1 MLIELEN
8 VSHIYQDENNVKAL
22 KNINLEIS
30 KGEFIGIVGHTGS
43 GKSTLVQLFNGLII
57 PSSGTVK
64 VNGKNITNQ
73 KSNLKETRRHV
84 GLVFQYPEH
93 QLFEESVYQDIAF
106 GPKNIG
112 LKKDEIEERV
122 KEVMGL
128 VGLDYDQFKDRSP
141 FNLSGGQQRKVAI
154 AGVLALKPDVLV
166 LDEPS
171 AGLDPQGRKQLAEL
185 LQYLYQELN
194 MTIILI
200 SHRMEEIAELS
211 SRVIVMHQGEIVI
224 DDNPIEVFSKEQ
236 KLHKL
241 SLDLPQITEILHRL
255 DEKGLKVNKNLFSI
269 SEASTE
275 IIKALRSKLYA
286 KRYNNWSIY
295 SSRFYYSCSRC

>member
-1 MLIELEN
+1 MLIELNN
-8 VSHIYQDENNVKAL
+8 VSHVYQDENNVQAL
-22 KNINLEIS
+22 ADINLDINR
-30 KGEFIGIVGHTGS
+30 GEFIGIVGHTGS

-64 VNGKNITNQ
+64 VNGKNISSE

-93 QLFEESVYQDIAF
+93 QLFEETVYEDIAF
-106 GPKNIG
+106 GPKN
-112 LKKDEIEERV
+112 LDFNEEEVENRV
-122 KEVMGL
+122 KEVMEL
-128 VGLDYDQFKDRSP
+128 VGLDYTEFKDRSP

-185 LQYLYQELN
+185 LKYLYRELN

-211 SRVIVMHQGEIVI
+211 TRVIVMHQGEIVI
-224 DDNPIEVFSKEQ
+224 DDNPVEVFSKEQ

-255 DEKGLKVNKNLFSI
+255 EERGLDLNTNLFSVDDAS
-269 SEASTE
+269 SE
-275 IIKALRSKLYA
+275 ILKALRS
-286 KRYNNWSIY
+286 R
-295 SSRFYYSCSRC
+295 

>member
-1 MLIELEN
+1 MLIELNN

-22 KNINLEIS
+22 TDINLEIS

-64 VNGKNITNQ
+64 VNGKNITSE

-93 QLFEESVYQDIAF
+93 QLFEETVYQDIAF
-106 GPKNIG
+106 GPKNLG
-112 LKKDEIEERV
+112 LDKDEIKNRV
-122 KEVMGL
+122 KEVMEL
-128 VGLDYDQFKDRSP
+128 VGLDYQEFKDRSP

-185 LQYLYQELN
+185 LKYLYQELE
-194 MTIILI
+194 MTVILI
-200 SHRMEEIAELS
+200 SHRMEEIAELA

-224 DDNPIEVFSKEQ
+224 DDNPVEVFSQEQ
-236 KLHKL
+236 ELHKL

-255 DEKGLKVNKNLFSI
+255 DEKGLKVNTNLFSI
-269 SEASTE
+269 SKASAE
-275 IIKALRSKLYA
+275 IIKALRSK
-286 KRYNNWSIY
+286 
-295 SSRFYYSCSRC
+295 

>member
-1 MLIELEN
+1 MLIELNN
-8 VSHIYQDENNVKAL
+8 VSHVYQDENNVKAL
-22 KNINLEIS
+22 KDINLEIS

-64 VNGKNITNQ
+64 VNGKNITNE

-106 GPKNIG
+106 GPKNLG
-112 LKKDEIEERV
+112 LKKDEIQERV

-128 VGLDYDQFKDRSP
+128 VGLDYEGFKDRSP

-185 LQYLYQELN
+185 LKYLYQELN

-200 SHRMEEIAELS
+200 SHRMEEIAELA

-224 DDNPIEVFSKEQ
+224 DDNPVEVFSREQ

-255 DEKGLKVNKNLFSI
+255 EEKGLKVNTNLFSI
-269 SEASTE
+269 SEASAE
-275 IIKALRSKLYA
+275 IIKALRSK
-286 KRYNNWSIY
+286 
-295 SSRFYYSCSRC
+295 

>member
-1 MLIELEN
+1 MLIELNE
-8 VSHIYQDENNVKAL
+8 VSHVYQDENNVKAL

-30 KGEFIGIVGHTGS
+30 RGEFIGIVGHTGS

-64 VNGKNITNQ
+64 VNGKNITNE

-93 QLFEESVYQDIAF
+93 QLFEETVYQDIAF
-106 GPKNIG
+106 GPKNLG
-112 LKKDEIEERV
+112 LKKDEIRERV
-122 KEVMGL
+122 EEVMGL
-128 VGLDYDQFKDRSP
+128 VGLDYEEFKDRSP

-154 AGVLALKPDVLV
+154 AGVLALKPEVLV

-185 LQYLYQELN
+185 LKYLYQELN
-194 MTIILI
+194 ITVILI
-200 SHRMEEIAELS
+200 SHRMEEIAELA

-224 DDNPIEVFSKEQ
+224 DDNPIEVFSREQ

-255 DEKGLKVNKNLFSI
+255 EERGLKVNTNLFSI
-269 SEASTE
+269 SEASAE
-275 IIKALRSKLYA
+275 IIKALRSH
-286 KRYNNWSIY
+286 
-295 SSRFYYSCSRC
+295 

>member
-1 MLIELEN
+1 MLIELDN
-8 VSHIYQDENNVKAL
+8 VTHIYQDENNVKAL

-30 KGEFIGIVGHTGS
+30 RGEFIGIVGHTGS

-64 VNGKNITNQ
+64 VNGKNITNE

-93 QLFEESVYQDIAF
+93 QLFEESVYRDIAF
-106 GPKNIG
+106 GPKNLG
-112 LKKDEIEERV
+112 LKKEEIQKRV

-128 VGLDYDQFKDRSP
+128 VGLNYEEFKDRSP

-185 LQYLYQELN
+185 LKYLYQEMN
-194 MTIILI
+194 MTVILI
-200 SHRMEEIAELS
+200 SHRMEEIAELA
-211 SRVIVMHQGEIVI
+211 SRVIVMHQGEIVV
-224 DDNPIEVFSKEQ
+224 DDNPVEVFSREKE
-236 KLHKL
+236 LHKL

-255 DEKGLKVNKNLFSI
+255 DEKGLKVNTNLFSI
-269 SEASTE
+269 SEASAE
-275 IIKALRSKLYA
+275 IIKALRSK
-286 KRYNNWSIY
+286 
-295 SSRFYYSCSRC
+295 

>member
-1 MLIELEN
+1 MLIELN
-8 VSHIYQDENNVKAL
+8 DVSHIYQDENNVKAL

-64 VNGKNITNQ
+64 VNGKNITNE

-93 QLFEESVYQDIAF
+93 QLFEETVFQDIAF
-106 GPKNIG
+106 GPKNLG
-112 LKKDEIEERV
+112 LKKSEIEKRV
-122 KEVMGL
+122 KEVMDL
-128 VGLDYDQFKDRSP
+128 VGLGYEEFKDRSP

-185 LQYLYQELN
+185 LKYLYQELE
-194 MTIILI
+194 MTVILI
-200 SHRMEEIAELS
+200 SHRMEEIAELA

-224 DDNPIEVFSKEQ
+224 DDTPVKVFSQEQ
-236 KLHKL
+236 ELHKL

-255 DEKGLKVNKNLFSI
+255 EEKGLKVNTNLFSI
-269 SEASTE
+269 SEASAE
-275 IIKALRSKLYA
+275 IIKALRSK
-286 KRYNNWSIY
+286 
-295 SSRFYYSCSRC
+295 

>member
-255 DEKGLKVNKNLFSI
+255 DEKGLKVNKDLFSI

-275 IIKALRSKLYA
+275 IIKALRSK
-286 KRYNNWSIY
+286 
-295 SSRFYYSCSRC
+295 

>member
-1 MLIELEN
+1 MLIELDN
-8 VSHIYQDENNVKAL
+8 VTHIYQDENNVKAL
-22 KNINLEIS
+22 KDINLEIS
-30 KGEFIGIVGHTGS
+30 RGEFIGIVGHTGS

-64 VNGKNITNQ
+64 VNGKNITNE

-93 QLFEESVYQDIAF
+93 QLFEESVYRDIAF
-106 GPKNIG
+106 GPKNLG
-112 LKKDEIEERV
+112 LKKEEIQKRV
-122 KEVMGL
+122 KEVMEL
-128 VGLDYDQFKDRSP
+128 VGLNYEEFKDRSP

-185 LQYLYQELN
+185 LKYLYQELN

-200 SHRMEEIAELS
+200 SHRMEEIAELA
-211 SRVIVMHQGEIVI
+211 SRVIVMHQGEIVV
-224 DDNPIEVFSKEQ
+224 DDNPVEVFSREKE
-236 KLHKL
+236 LHKL

-255 DEKGLKVNKNLFSI
+255 DEKGLKVNTNLFSI
-269 SEASTE
+269 SEASAE
-275 IIKALRSKLYA
+275 IIKALRSK
-286 KRYNNWSIY
+286 
-295 SSRFYYSCSRC
+295 

>member
-1 MLIELEN
+1 MLIELNN

-22 KNINLEIS
+22 TDINLEIS

-64 VNGKNITNQ
+64 VNGKNITSE

-93 QLFEESVYQDIAF
+93 QLFEETVYQDIAF
-106 GPKNIG
+106 GPKNLG
-112 LKKDEIEERV
+112 LDKDEIKNRV
-122 KEVMGL
+122 KEVMEL
-128 VGLDYDQFKDRSP
+128 VGLDYQEFKDRSP

-185 LQYLYQELN
+185 LRYLYQELE
-194 MTIILI
+194 MTVILI
-200 SHRMEEIAELS
+200 SHRMEEIAELA

-224 DDNPIEVFSKEQ
+224 DDNPVEVFSQEQ
-236 KLHKL
+236 ELHKL

-255 DEKGLKVNKNLFSI
+255 DEKGLKVNTNLFSI
-269 SEASTE
+269 SKASAE
-275 IIKALRSKLYA
+275 IIKALRSK
-286 KRYNNWSIY
+286 
-295 SSRFYYSCSRC
+295 

>member
-1 MLIELEN
+1 MLIELDN
-8 VSHIYQDENNVKAL
+8 VSHVYQDENNVKAL
-22 KNINLEIS
+22 KNIDLEIS
-30 KGEFIGIVGHTGS
+30 RGEFIGIVGHTGS

-64 VNGKNITNQ
+64 VNGKNITNE

-93 QLFEESVYQDIAF
+93 QLFEETVYQDIAF
-106 GPKNIG
+106 GPKNLG
-112 LKKDEIEERV
+112 LKKDEVQERV

-128 VGLDYDQFKDRSP
+128 VGLDYQEFKDRSP

-185 LQYLYQELN
+185 LKYLYQELN
-194 MTIILI
+194 MTVILI
-200 SHRMEEIAELS
+200 SHRMEEIAELAT
-211 SRVIVMHQGEIVI
+211 RVIVMHQGEIVI
-224 DDNPIEVFSKEQ
+224 DDNPVEVFSREQ

-255 DEKGLKVNKNLFSI
+255 EEKGLKVNTNLFSI
-269 SEASTE
+269 SEASAE
-275 IIKALRSKLYA
+275 IIKALRSK
-286 KRYNNWSIY
+286 
-295 SSRFYYSCSRC
+295 